1 MNRLRAAVIGP
12 IYPELAAALAAAEVD
27 LVEDRLS
34 AEAVIVTF
42 GGASAELT
50 ELVTQSSSLRWVQ
63 LPSAGIEAFNDAL
76 KARPDL
82 QWTSAKGAYGEPV
95 AEHALALTLA
105 LLRELPTR
113 VVARAWAPASGTS
126 LHGLRV
132 TVVGSGGVALEIVRL
147 MKCFRTDVTVVRRT
161 EAAALGA
168 DRTVGTNKLREVLPT
183 TDVLVLAAAL
193 TPSTRNM
200 ISTAE
205 LELLGEQ
212 AIIVNIARGGLIDT
226 DALTS
231 HLAAKRI
238 AGAALDVTEPEPLP
252 EGHPLWD
259 EARALI
265 TPHAADTL
273 EMIQPLFAARVAD
286 NLTRYHAGSPLSGQV
301 DAEAG
306 Y

>member
-1 MNRLRAAVIGP
+1 MNRLRVAMIGTP
-12 IYPELAAALAAAEVD
+12 YPQLTAALAAAEID
-27 LVEDRLS
+27 IVEDHLT
-34 AEAVIVTF
+34 AEAAIVTF
-42 GGASAELT
+42 GGTSAELT
-50 ELVTQSSSLRWVQ
+50 ELVTNSSTLRWVQ
-63 LPSAGIEAFNDAL
+63 LPSAGIEAFDDAL

-105 LLRELPTR
+105 LLRELPKR
-113 VVARAWAPASGTS
+113 VVARSWAPASGTS

-161 EAAALGA
+161 EAAAAGA
-168 DRTVGTNKLREVLPT
+168 DRTLSTAQLHEALPE

-193 TPSTRNM
+193 TPATRNM
-200 ISTAE
+200 VSAAE
-205 LELLGEQ
+205 LALLGEQ

-226 DALTS
+226 DALTE
-231 HLAAKRI
+231 HLAANKI

-252 EGHPLWD
+252 DGHPLWA
-259 EARALI
+259 EPRALI

-286 NLTRYHAGSPLSGQV
+286 NLSRFGSDLALTGQV